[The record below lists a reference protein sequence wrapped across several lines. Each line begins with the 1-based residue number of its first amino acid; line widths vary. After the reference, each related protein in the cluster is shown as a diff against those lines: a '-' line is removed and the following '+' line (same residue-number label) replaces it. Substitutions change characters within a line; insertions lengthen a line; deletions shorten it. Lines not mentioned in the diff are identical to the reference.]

1 MEQALGN
8 ERTPGK
14 YPLFNVIGFFCK
26 QKKLIWIYGAT
37 FSPKPHSFVRTMT
50 TRKSEIHMHSTFSDG
65 EFAPAELIAI
75 GKQNGVGILAL
86 TDHDTFSGLPEFI
99 DASKG
104 TGIIAFPGIEITVQ
118 YRDFNLHLLSYFK
131 SLESIQPDLWNR
143 VEKMKEAREE
153 RMQQLIERINEV
165 IPERFRGTVTFDNVK
180 KASEGVLA
188 RPHLARE
195 MVRLGIV
202 KSTNDAFD
210 KYLVKYNIEK
220 ENLQIEEALRLVGA
234 SNGVPVIAHPGER
247 TYSLYNPEKGRKQE
261 DVPEM
266 VEDLKAKGL
275 LGLECIYPHHEKTGK
290 VQYFLDL
297 ADEYNMIAT
306 GSRDFHGFTTYQTP
320 DLLGTTPMDD
330 SFFAHFQ
337 KVWAGEAPEQ
347 ISSPSA

>member
-1 MEQALGN
+1 
-8 ERTPGK
+8 
-14 YPLFNVIGFFCK
+14 
-26 QKKLIWIYGAT
+26 
-37 FSPKPHSFVRTMT
+37 MT
-50 TRKSEIHMHSTFSDG
+50 TRKSEIHMHSIFSDG

-75 GKQNGVGILAL
+75 GKKNGVGIMSL

-99 DASKG
+99 DAAKDSD
-104 TGIIAFPGIEITVQ
+104 IIAFPGIEITVN

-131 SLESIQPDLWNR
+131 SLDSILPDLWDR

-153 RMQQLIERINEV
+153 RMEQLIDKVNDV
-165 IPERFRGTVTFDNVK
+165 IPECFRGTVTFDNVK

-202 KSTNDAFD
+202 KSTNLAFD

-220 ENLQIEEALRLVGA
+220 ENLKIEEALSMVRG

-247 TYSLYNPEKGRKQE
+247 TYSLYNPDKGRKQE

-297 ADEYNMIAT
+297 ANEYDMIPT

-320 DLLGTTPMDD
+320 DLLGTTKMDD
-330 SFFAHFQ
+330 SFFLRFQ

-347 ISSPSA
+347 ISTPSP